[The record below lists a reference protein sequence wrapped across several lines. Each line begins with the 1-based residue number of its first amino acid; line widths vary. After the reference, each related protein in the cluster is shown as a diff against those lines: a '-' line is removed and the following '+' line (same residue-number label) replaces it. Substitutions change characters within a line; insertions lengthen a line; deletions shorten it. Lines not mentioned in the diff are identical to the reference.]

1 MSVAFVKALPHTVR
15 DCPSGCDLK
24 TVQVDPGFGD
34 PVWVHA
40 GTYEYRC
47 PRTAHNER
55 SRHA

>member
-1 MSVAFVKALPHTVR
+1 MSVAFVRVLTQTVQ

-24 TVQVDPGFGD
+24 TVQVDIGFGE

-47 PRTAHNER
+47 PQEPARR
-55 SRHA
+55 